1 MAKRKTRKQKILADQ
16 RHILYHLE
24 TPARLASESF
34 AGRPSAQVSLPT
46 EKKAKIELPSFEIPQ
61 TQTHALPSYAYVVS
75 DIKKTAFITFS
86 IIIAQIILFIILH
99 RV

>member
-24 TPARLASESF
+24 TT
-34 AGRPSAQVSLPT
+34 SAQVSYPS
-46 EKKAKIELPSFEIPQ
+46 EKKTKLIAIDYGIPQ
-61 TQTHALPSYAYVVS
+61 VKTQTLTSYAYVIS
-75 DIKKTAFITFS
+75 DIRKTAFITFS
-86 IIIAQIILFIILH
+86 IVIAQIILFIILH

>member
-24 TPARLASESF
+24 TT
-34 AGRPSAQVSLPT
+34 SAQVTHSS
-46 EKKAKIELPSFEIPQ
+46 EKKTKIVALDYEMAQ
-61 TQTHALPSYAYVVS
+61 VKTQTLPSYAYVIS
-75 DIKKTAFITFS
+75 DIRKTAFITFS

>member
-24 TPARLASESF
+24 TT
-34 AGRPSAQVSLPT
+34 SAQVSHPS
-46 EKKAKIELPSFEIPQ
+46 EKKTKLIAIDYEMPQAKTQALTSF
-61 TQTHALPSYAYVVS
+61 AYVIS
-75 DIKKTAFITFS
+75 DIRKTAFITFS

>member
-1 MAKRKTRKQKILADQ
+1 MAKKKTRKQKILADQ

-24 TPARLASESF
+24 TTP
-34 AGRPSAQVSLPT
+34 AQVSHSS
-46 EKKAKIELPSFEIPQ
+46 EKKAKLIAIDYEMPQ
-61 TQTHALPSYAYVVS
+61 VKTQTLTSFAYVIS
-75 DIKKTAFITFS
+75 DIRKTAFITFS

>member
-1 MAKRKTRKQKILADQ
+1 MAKKKTRKQKILADQ

-24 TPARLASESF
+24 TT
-34 AGRPSAQVSLPT
+34 SAQVSHPR
-46 EKKAKIELPSFEIPQ
+46 EKKTKLEVIDYGIPQ
-61 TQTHALPSYAYVVS
+61 VRTQTLTSFAYVIS
-75 DIKKTAFITFS
+75 DIRNTAFITFS